1 MKQKAEEKQRKEI
14 TALKQEL
21 VHSKKKIKS
30 LENKLSTSERKRK
43 TLMDDKKKWW
53 MLSFYAQ

>member
-1 MKQKAEEKQRKEI
+1 MQQSGEEKQRKEI

-21 VHSKKKIKS
+21 AQSKKKIKS

-43 TLMDDKKKWW
+43 TLIEKKTIDV
-53 MLSFYAQ
+53 LFYVP